1 MKGQQNT
8 SGGEEASLHLQEG
21 GVPQEEDQ
29 GAPSIA
35 SVQSQGSF
43 TTDPA
48 VRYIFR
54 TDNSGGQQVTYRVI
68 QVTDAPLDVQNEG
81 TAAVSVLATAPGFSP
96 TSQAMTQSVLQGSF
110 INGENAEI
118 ESSGSETRFAYLPA
132 DSSATAVVTS
142 QGSDAI
148 LGQAAS
154 AAAGQFYVM
163 MSPQDVLPGSTTQRS
178 IAPRAHP
185 YSLKLES
192 PRVARDDKRRAQHN
206 EVERR
211 RRDKINNWIVQLS
224 KIIPDCCV
232 DSSKTGQSK
241 GGILSKACD
250 YIQELRQGNV
260 RLLEELKELEQLQI
274 DNELLRQQAEELKNE
289 NVLLRSS
296 LRQHG
301 ADVVGPG
308 AVQ

>member
-1 MKGQQNT
+1 MKGQQNA
-8 SGGEEASLHLQEG
+8 SGGEEGTLHLQEG

-29 GAPSIA
+29 DPPSIT
-35 SVQSQGSF
+35 SVQSPGSF

-54 TDNSGGQQVTYRVI
+54 TDNSGGQVTYRVI

-81 TAAVSVLATAPGFSP
+81 TAAVSVLTTAPGFSP

-110 INGENAEI
+110 INGENTEI
-118 ESSGSETRFAYLPA
+118 ESSGSETRFAYLPTA

-148 LGQAAS
+148 LSQAAS

-178 IAPRAHP
+178 ITPRAHP
-185 YSLKLES
+185 YSPKLES

-206 EVERR
+206 E
-211 RRDKINNWIVQLS
+211 
-224 KIIPDCCV
+224 
-232 DSSKTGQSK
+232 
-241 GGILSKACD
+241 
-250 YIQELRQGNV
+250 
-260 RLLEELKELEQLQI
+260 
-274 DNELLRQQAEELKNE
+274 
-289 NVLLRSS
+289 
-296 LRQHG
+296 
-301 ADVVGPG
+301 
-308 AVQ
+308 